1 MNQELE
7 QYLRFFIDHRQKN
20 QLKQLASTEFA
31 VNNKVHLATKV
42 SLYIANYGRKLRMRV
57 DIRRKEK
64 VGKTTELVERMK
76 KVQEEVGIT
85 LRKAQKEMK

>member
-1 MNQELE
+1 
-7 QYLRFFIDHRQKN
+7 
-20 QLKQLASTEFA
+20 
-31 VNNKVHLATKV
+31 
-42 SLYIANYGRKLRMRV
+42 MRV

-85 LRKAQKEMK
+85 LRKA